1 MKDTPDLMALV
12 IHLRGTKSGRI
23 PATHGQYVRAAFL
36 SMVSDFSPTLAEQLH
51 GNKYLERPFTVSHLH
66 GPPLQKTDNYS
77 IKDLDSGPAIFVQ
90 KGREYSIRITSLKKD
105 VTEDLLKIFQSPPS
119 HLKLLDIPFQ
129 IVGLSRKDHKR
140 AGTVTYVGLMDE
152 CLGDGCEPP
161 FLMGLNFLSATT
173 IHSQGRNQLFPFPS
187 LIFPRLLSRWNQFS
201 PEKIRNISGEVFD
214 QSLMISGYH
223 LRTHMLDFGS
233 DGREIGFAGYCEYQT
248 DKGADIEVLKIIHLL
263 SRFSFFSGIGY
274 GTPKGMGQVEFII
287 P

>member
-1 MKDTPDLMALV
+1 LNNTPDLLGLV
-12 IHLRGTKSGRI
+12 VHLRALQDGEI

-36 SMVSDFSPTLAEQLH
+36 SMVSNFSTTLAEQLH

-66 GPPLQKTDNYS
+66 SPPLQKTNNYS
-77 IKDLDSGPAIFVQ
+77 IKDLNSVPAIFVR
-90 KGREYSIRITSLKKD
+90 KGTEYWIRITSLKND
-105 VTEDLLKIFQSPPS
+105 VTENLLKIFQSPPS

-140 AGTVTYVGLMDE
+140 AGIMTYVGLMDE
-152 CLGDGCEPP
+152 CLGDGCQPP
-161 FLMGLNFLSATT
+161 SLIGLNFLSATT

-187 LIFPRLLSRWNQFS
+187 LIFPRLLSRWNHFS
-201 PEKIRNISGEVFD
+201 PEKICNITRKLFD

-233 DGREIGFAGYCEYQT
+233 DGREIGFVGYCEYQT
-248 DKGADIEVLKIIHLL
+248 DKGADIELLKIIHLL
-263 SRFSFFSGIGY
+263 GRFSFFSGIGY
-274 GTPKGMGQVEFII
+274 GTPKGMGQIEFII